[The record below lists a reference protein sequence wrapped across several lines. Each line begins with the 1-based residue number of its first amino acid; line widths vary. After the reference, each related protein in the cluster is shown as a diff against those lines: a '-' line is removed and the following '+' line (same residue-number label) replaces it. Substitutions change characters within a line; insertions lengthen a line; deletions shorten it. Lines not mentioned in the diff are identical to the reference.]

1 MKELVFA
8 TVLAELKTSWG
19 DTIADPDLINLLYD
33 AVAEPVGLTNKNG
46 EPITVTK
53 GTASKIMNRQAGGNP
68 NRSIRSK
75 SADDR
80 VLTMIEEYF
89 KRNVVKRLL
98 KGCEDDLIERL
109 KTVINDDVGIAD
121 AKKQELLANAQ
132 KNTLAIFLAS
142 VYLYSL
148 SRDNVL
154 HGSSGTK
161 PITATTELE
170 VIPLPTGITG
180 VEGSYT
186 DALLVAYGQ
195 VEGIKH
201 FTVDML
207 DTYPAHKEN
216 FSNQRKYYFAAEAVR
231 RGTRDLYG
239 AKEKDLLFTEEDLYE
254 IVPAESKKEREL
266 KEAKKNAVIIYINEK
281 IQDLTKKRGV
291 LEEELAKVED
301 TILTLKEKV
310 RKDELAD
317 PGMRTSL
324 FRYMVDNCG
333 DNQIII
339 AENEIPS
346 AVDYS
351 TARLIEFTQDETQG
365 VYGFLKSVRNSVDS

>member
-8 TVLAELKTSWG
+8 TVLAELKASWA

-46 EPITVTK
+46 EPITVAK
-53 GTASKIMNRQAGGNP
+53 GTASKIMKRLPGGNP

-75 SADDR
+75 SADDK
-80 VLTMIEEYF
+80 VLASIEEYF

-109 KTVINDDVGIAD
+109 KAIINDDAGISK
-121 AKKQELLANAQ
+121 AKKQELLENAQ
-132 KNTLAIFLAS
+132 KDKLAMFLAS

-154 HGSSGTK
+154 HDSSSTK

-186 DALLVAYGQ
+186 DALLAAYGQ
-195 VEGIKH
+195 AEGIKN

-207 DTYPAHKEN
+207 NTYPTHKEN

-239 AKEKDLLFTEEDLYE
+239 TKEKDQFEVLKDEMYEGVTEVWED
-254 IVPAESKKEREL
+254 
-266 KEAKKNAVIIYINEK
+266 EAKNGLARMRKVMA
-281 IQDLTKKRGV
+281 QATK
-291 LEEELAKVED
+291 
-301 TILTLKEKV
+301 
-310 RKDELAD
+310 
-317 PGMRTSL
+317 TSL
-324 FRYMVDNCG
+324 DKCRICRDTEWVGNSQRKGVCHFLVG
-333 DNQIII
+333 
-339 AENEIPS
+339 EN
-346 AVDYS
+346 
-351 TARLIEFTQDETQG
+351 RLKGWVRDDDEQAI
-365 VYGFLKSVRNSVDS
+365 

>member
-8 TVLAELKTSWG
+8 TVLAELKASWA

-46 EPITVTK
+46 EPITVAK
-53 GTASKIMNRQAGGNP
+53 GTASKIMKRQPGGNP

-75 SADDR
+75 SADDK
-80 VLTMIEEYF
+80 VLASIEEYF

-109 KTVINDDVGIAD
+109 KAVINDDAGISK
-121 AKKQELLANAQ
+121 AKKQELLKNAQ
-132 KNTLAIFLAS
+132 KEKLAMFLAS

-154 HGSSGTK
+154 HDSSSTK
-161 PITATTELE
+161 PITTTTELE

-186 DALLVAYGQ
+186 DALLAAYGQ
-195 VEGIKH
+195 AEGIKN

-207 DTYPAHKEN
+207 NTYPIHKEN

-239 AKEKDLLFTEEDLYE
+239 TKEKDQFEVLKDEMYEGVTEVWED
-254 IVPAESKKEREL
+254 
-266 KEAKKNAVIIYINEK
+266 EAKNGLARMRKVMA
-281 IQDLTKKRGV
+281 QATK
-291 LEEELAKVED
+291 
-301 TILTLKEKV
+301 
-310 RKDELAD
+310 
-317 PGMRTSL
+317 TSL
-324 FRYMVDNCG
+324 DKCRICRDTEWVGNSQRKGVCHFLVG
-333 DNQIII
+333 
-339 AENEIPS
+339 EN
-346 AVDYS
+346 
-351 TARLIEFTQDETQG
+351 RLKGWVRDDDEQAI
-365 VYGFLKSVRNSVDS
+365 

>member
-1 MKELVFA
+1 MKEFVFA
-8 TVLAELKTSWG
+8 TVLAELKASWA

-46 EPITVTK
+46 EPITVAK
-53 GTASKIMNRQAGGNP
+53 GTASKIMKRQPGGNP

-75 SADDR
+75 SADDK
-80 VLTMIEEYF
+80 VLASIEGYF

-109 KTVINDDVGIAD
+109 KAVINDDAGISK
-121 AKKQELLANAQ
+121 AKKQELLENAQ
-132 KNTLAIFLAS
+132 KDKLAMFLAS

-154 HGSSGTK
+154 HDSSSTK
-161 PITATTELE
+161 SITATTELE

-186 DALLVAYGQ
+186 DALLAAYGQ
-195 VEGIKH
+195 AEGIKN

-207 DTYPAHKEN
+207 NTYPTHKEN

-239 AKEKDLLFTEEDLYE
+239 TKEKDQFEVLKDEMYEGVTEVWED
-254 IVPAESKKEREL
+254 
-266 KEAKKNAVIIYINEK
+266 EAKNGLARMRKVMA
-281 IQDLTKKRGV
+281 QATK
-291 LEEELAKVED
+291 
-301 TILTLKEKV
+301 
-310 RKDELAD
+310 
-317 PGMRTSL
+317 TSL
-324 FRYMVDNCG
+324 DKCRICRDTEWVGNSQRKGVCHFLVG
-333 DNQIII
+333 
-339 AENEIPS
+339 EN
-346 AVDYS
+346 
-351 TARLIEFTQDETQG
+351 RLKGWVRDDDEQAI
-365 VYGFLKSVRNSVDS
+365 

>member
-8 TVLAELKTSWG
+8 TVLTELKISWG

-53 GTASKIMNRQAGGNP
+53 ATASKIINRQAGGNP

-80 VLTMIEEYF
+80 VLATIEEYF

-109 KTVINDDVGIAD
+109 KTAINDDAGIAD
-121 AKKQELLANAQ
+121 AKKQELLVNAQ

-186 DALLVAYGQ
+186 DALLAAYGQ

-207 DTYPAHKEN
+207 DTYPAYKEN

-231 RGTRDLYG
+231 RGTRDLYDM
-239 AKEKDLLFTEEDLYE
+239 KEKDQFEVLKDEMFEGVTEVWED
-254 IVPAESKKEREL
+254 
-266 KEAKKNAVIIYINEK
+266 EAKNGLERMRKVMA
-281 IQDLTKKRGV
+281 QATK
-291 LEEELAKVED
+291 
-301 TILTLKEKV
+301 
-310 RKDELAD
+310 
-317 PGMRTSL
+317 TSL
-324 FRYMVDNCG
+324 DKCRICKDTEWVGNSQRKGVCHFLVG
-333 DNQIII
+333 
-339 AENEIPS
+339 EN
-346 AVDYS
+346 
-351 TARLIEFTQDETQG
+351 RLKGWVRDDDEQAI
-365 VYGFLKSVRNSVDS
+365 

>member
-8 TVLAELKTSWG
+8 TVLAELKAFWA

-46 EPITVTK
+46 EPITVAK
-53 GTASKIMNRQAGGNP
+53 GTASKIMKRLPGGNP

-75 SADDR
+75 SADDK
-80 VLTMIEEYF
+80 VLASIEEYF

-109 KTVINDDVGIAD
+109 KAIINDDAGISK
-121 AKKQELLANAQ
+121 AKKQELLENAQ
-132 KNTLAIFLAS
+132 KDKLAMFLAS

-154 HGSSGTK
+154 HDSSSTK
-161 PITATTELE
+161 SITATTELE

-186 DALLVAYGQ
+186 DALLAAYGQ
-195 VEGIKH
+195 AEGIKN

-207 DTYPAHKEN
+207 NTYPTHKEN

-239 AKEKDLLFTEEDLYE
+239 TKEKDQFEVLKDEMYEGVTEVWED
-254 IVPAESKKEREL
+254 
-266 KEAKKNAVIIYINEK
+266 EAKNGLARMRKVMA
-281 IQDLTKKRGV
+281 QATK
-291 LEEELAKVED
+291 
-301 TILTLKEKV
+301 
-310 RKDELAD
+310 
-317 PGMRTSL
+317 TSL
-324 FRYMVDNCG
+324 DKCRICRDTEWVGNSQRKGVCHFLVG
-333 DNQIII
+333 
-339 AENEIPS
+339 EN
-346 AVDYS
+346 
-351 TARLIEFTQDETQG
+351 RLKGWVRDDDEQAI
-365 VYGFLKSVRNSVDS
+365 

>member
-8 TVLAELKTSWG
+8 AVLAELKASWA

-33 AVAEPVGLTNKNG
+33 AVAVPVGLTNKNG
-46 EPITVTK
+46 EPITVAK
-53 GTASKIMNRQAGGNP
+53 GTASKIMKRLPGGNP

-75 SADDR
+75 SADDK
-80 VLTMIEEYF
+80 VLASIEEYF

-109 KTVINDDVGIAD
+109 KAIINDDAGISK
-121 AKKQELLANAQ
+121 AKKQELLENAQ
-132 KNTLAIFLAS
+132 KDKLAMFLAS

-154 HGSSGTK
+154 HDSSSTK

-186 DALLVAYGQ
+186 DALLAAYGQ
-195 VEGIKH
+195 AEGIKN

-207 DTYPAHKEN
+207 NIYPTHKEN

-239 AKEKDLLFTEEDLYE
+239 TKEKDQFEVLKDEMYEGVTEVWED
-254 IVPAESKKEREL
+254 
-266 KEAKKNAVIIYINEK
+266 EAKNGLARMRKVMA
-281 IQDLTKKRGV
+281 QATK
-291 LEEELAKVED
+291 
-301 TILTLKEKV
+301 
-310 RKDELAD
+310 
-317 PGMRTSL
+317 TSL
-324 FRYMVDNCG
+324 DKCRICRDTEWVGNSQRKGVCHFLVG
-333 DNQIII
+333 
-339 AENEIPS
+339 EN
-346 AVDYS
+346 
-351 TARLIEFTQDETQG
+351 RLKGWVRDDDEQAI
-365 VYGFLKSVRNSVDS
+365 

>member
-8 TVLAELKTSWG
+8 TVLAELKTSWE

-33 AVAEPVGLTNKNG
+33 AVADPVGLTNKNG

-80 VLTMIEEYF
+80 VLATIEEYF

-132 KNTLAIFLAS
+132 KNTLAMFLAS

-148 SRDNVL
+148 SRDNLL
-154 HGSSGTK
+154 HNSSGTK

-170 VIPLPTGITG
+170 VIPIPTGITG

-186 DALLVAYGQ
+186 DALLAAYGQ
-195 VEGIKH
+195 VEGIEH

-207 DTYPAHKEN
+207 DSYPTHKEN

-239 AKEKDLLFTEEDLYE
+239 TKEKDQFEVLKDEMYEGVTEVWED
-254 IVPAESKKEREL
+254 
-266 KEAKKNAVIIYINEK
+266 EAKNGLARMRKVMA
-281 IQDLTKKRGV
+281 QATK
-291 LEEELAKVED
+291 
-301 TILTLKEKV
+301 
-310 RKDELAD
+310 
-317 PGMRTSL
+317 TSL
-324 FRYMVDNCG
+324 DKCRICRDTEWVGNSQRKGVCHFLVG
-333 DNQIII
+333 
-339 AENEIPS
+339 EN
-346 AVDYS
+346 
-351 TARLIEFTQDETQG
+351 RLKGWVRDDDEQAI
-365 VYGFLKSVRNSVDS
+365 

>member
-80 VLTMIEEYF
+80 VLTTIEEYF

-154 HGSSGTK
+154 HGSSGTC
-161 PITATTELE
+161 L
-170 VIPLPTGITG
+170 L
-180 VEGSYT
+180 YT
-186 DALLVAYGQ
+186 
-195 VEGIKH
+195 
-201 FTVDML
+201 
-207 DTYPAHKEN
+207 
-216 FSNQRKYYFAAEAVR
+216 S
-231 RGTRDLYG
+231 
-239 AKEKDLLFTEEDLYE
+239 
-254 IVPAESKKEREL
+254 
-266 KEAKKNAVIIYINEK
+266 
-281 IQDLTKKRGV
+281 RGV
-291 LEEELAKVED
+291 
-301 TILTLKEKV
+301 
-310 RKDELAD
+310 
-317 PGMRTSL
+317 
-324 FRYMVDNCG
+324 
-333 DNQIII
+333 
-339 AENEIPS
+339 
-346 AVDYS
+346 
-351 TARLIEFTQDETQG
+351 
-365 VYGFLKSVRNSVDS
+365 

>member
-8 TVLAELKTSWG
+8 TVLAELKMSWRE
-19 DTIADPDLINLLYD
+19 TIADPDLINLLYD

-53 GTASKIMNRQAGGNP
+53 GTASKIMNRQIGGNP
-68 NRSIRSK
+68 HRSIRSK

-80 VLTMIEEYF
+80 VLASIEEYF

-109 KTVINDDVGIAD
+109 KTFINDDAGIAD
-121 AKKQELLANAQ
+121 AKKQELLENAQ
-132 KNTLAIFLAS
+132 KNTLAMFLAS

-148 SRDNVL
+148 SRDNVSR
-154 HGSSGTK
+154 GSSSTK
-161 PITATTELE
+161 PITSTTELE
-170 VIPLPTGITG
+170 IIPLPTGITG

-186 DALLVAYGQ
+186 DALLAAYGQ

-207 DTYPAHKEN
+207 DTYPGHKEN

-239 AKEKDLLFTEEDLYE
+239 TKEKDQFEILKDEMYEGVTEVWED
-254 IVPAESKKEREL
+254 
-266 KEAKKNAVIIYINEK
+266 EAKNGLARMRKVMA
-281 IQDLTKKRGV
+281 QATK
-291 LEEELAKVED
+291 
-301 TILTLKEKV
+301 
-310 RKDELAD
+310 
-317 PGMRTSL
+317 TSL
-324 FRYMVDNCG
+324 DKCRICRDTEWVGNSQRKGVCHFLVG
-333 DNQIII
+333 
-339 AENEIPS
+339 EN
-346 AVDYS
+346 
-351 TARLIEFTQDETQG
+351 RLKGWVRDDDEQAI
-365 VYGFLKSVRNSVDS
+365 

>member
-8 TVLAELKTSWG
+8 TVLAELKAFWA

-46 EPITVTK
+46 EPITVAK
-53 GTASKIMNRQAGGNP
+53 GTASKIMKRLPGGNP

-75 SADDR
+75 SADDK
-80 VLTMIEEYF
+80 VLASIEEYF

-109 KTVINDDVGIAD
+109 KAIVNDDAGISK
-121 AKKQELLANAQ
+121 AKKQELLENAQ
-132 KNTLAIFLAS
+132 KDKLAMFLAS

-154 HGSSGTK
+154 HDSSSTK

-186 DALLVAYGQ
+186 DALLAAYGQ
-195 VEGIKH
+195 AEGIKN

-207 DTYPAHKEN
+207 NTYPTHKEN

-239 AKEKDLLFTEEDLYE
+239 TKEKDQFEVLKDEMYEGVTEVWED
-254 IVPAESKKEREL
+254 
-266 KEAKKNAVIIYINEK
+266 EAKNGLARMRKVMA
-281 IQDLTKKRGV
+281 QATK
-291 LEEELAKVED
+291 
-301 TILTLKEKV
+301 
-310 RKDELAD
+310 
-317 PGMRTSL
+317 TSL
-324 FRYMVDNCG
+324 DKCRICRDTEWVGNSQRKGVCHFLVG
-333 DNQIII
+333 
-339 AENEIPS
+339 EN
-346 AVDYS
+346 
-351 TARLIEFTQDETQG
+351 RLKGWVRDDDEQAI
-365 VYGFLKSVRNSVDS
+365 

>member
-8 TVLAELKTSWG
+8 TVLAELKASWA

-46 EPITVTK
+46 EPITVAK
-53 GTASKIMNRQAGGNP
+53 GTASKIMKRLPGGNP

-75 SADDR
+75 SADDK
-80 VLTMIEEYF
+80 VLASIEEYF

-98 KGCEDDLIERL
+98 KGCEDVLIERL
-109 KTVINDDVGIAD
+109 KAIINDDAGISK
-121 AKKQELLANAQ
+121 AKKQELLENAQ
-132 KNTLAIFLAS
+132 KDKLAMFLAS

-154 HGSSGTK
+154 HDSSSTK

-186 DALLVAYGQ
+186 DALLAAYGQ
-195 VEGIKH
+195 AEGIKN

-207 DTYPAHKEN
+207 NTYPTHKEN

-239 AKEKDLLFTEEDLYE
+239 TKEKDQFEVLKDEMYEGVTEVWED
-254 IVPAESKKEREL
+254 
-266 KEAKKNAVIIYINEK
+266 EAKNGLARMRKVMA
-281 IQDLTKKRGV
+281 QATK
-291 LEEELAKVED
+291 
-301 TILTLKEKV
+301 
-310 RKDELAD
+310 
-317 PGMRTSL
+317 TSL
-324 FRYMVDNCG
+324 DKCRICRDTEWVGNSQRKGVCHFLVG
-333 DNQIII
+333 
-339 AENEIPS
+339 EN
-346 AVDYS
+346 
-351 TARLIEFTQDETQG
+351 RLKGWVRDDDEQAI
-365 VYGFLKSVRNSVDS
+365 

>member
-8 TVLAELKTSWG
+8 TVLAELKAFWA

-46 EPITVTK
+46 EPITVAK
-53 GTASKIMNRQAGGNP
+53 GTASKIMKRLPGGNP

-75 SADDR
+75 SADDK
-80 VLTMIEEYF
+80 VLASIEEYF

-109 KTVINDDVGIAD
+109 KAIINDDAGISK
-121 AKKQELLANAQ
+121 AKKQELLENAQ
-132 KNTLAIFLAS
+132 KDKLAMFLAS

-154 HGSSGTK
+154 HDSSSTK

-186 DALLVAYGQ
+186 DALLAAYGQ
-195 VEGIKH
+195 AEGIKN

-207 DTYPAHKEN
+207 NTYPTHKEN

-239 AKEKDLLFTEEDLYE
+239 TKEKDQFEVLKDEMYEGVTEVWED
-254 IVPAESKKEREL
+254 
-266 KEAKKNAVIIYINEK
+266 EAKNGLARMRKVMA
-281 IQDLTKKRGV
+281 QATK
-291 LEEELAKVED
+291 
-301 TILTLKEKV
+301 
-310 RKDELAD
+310 
-317 PGMRTSL
+317 TSL
-324 FRYMVDNCG
+324 DKCRICRDTEWVGNSQRKGVCHFLVG
-333 DNQIII
+333 
-339 AENEIPS
+339 EN
-346 AVDYS
+346 
-351 TARLIEFTQDETQG
+351 RLKGWVRDDDEQAI
-365 VYGFLKSVRNSVDS
+365 

>member
-8 TVLAELKTSWG
+8 TVLAELKASWA

-46 EPITVTK
+46 EPITVAK
-53 GTASKIMNRQAGGNP
+53 GTASKIMKRLPGGNP

-75 SADDR
+75 SADDK
-80 VLTMIEEYF
+80 VLASIEEYF

-109 KTVINDDVGIAD
+109 KAIINDDAGISK
-121 AKKQELLANAQ
+121 AKKQELLENAQ
-132 KNTLAIFLAS
+132 KDKLAMFLAS

-154 HGSSGTK
+154 HDSSSTK

-186 DALLVAYGQ
+186 DALLAAYGQ
-195 VEGIKH
+195 AEGIKN

-207 DTYPAHKEN
+207 NTYPTHKEN
-216 FSNQRKYYFAAEAVR
+216 FSNQRKYYFVAEAVR

-239 AKEKDLLFTEEDLYE
+239 TKEKDQFEVLKDEMYEGVTEVWED
-254 IVPAESKKEREL
+254 
-266 KEAKKNAVIIYINEK
+266 EAKNGLARMRKVMA
-281 IQDLTKKRGV
+281 QATK
-291 LEEELAKVED
+291 
-301 TILTLKEKV
+301 
-310 RKDELAD
+310 
-317 PGMRTSL
+317 TSL
-324 FRYMVDNCG
+324 DKCRICRDTEWVGNSQRKGVCHFLVG
-333 DNQIII
+333 
-339 AENEIPS
+339 EN
-346 AVDYS
+346 
-351 TARLIEFTQDETQG
+351 RLKGWVRDDDEQAI
-365 VYGFLKSVRNSVDS
+365 